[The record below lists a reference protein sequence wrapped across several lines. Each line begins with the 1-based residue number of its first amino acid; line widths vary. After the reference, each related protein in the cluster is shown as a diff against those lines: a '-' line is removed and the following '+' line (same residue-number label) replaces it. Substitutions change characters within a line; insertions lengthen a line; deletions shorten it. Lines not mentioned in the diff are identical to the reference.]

1 MAIPGNNNRKDGI
14 LFSIPFLIIYIVFM
28 LVPLFFGLYIS
39 FNKWNILSGASF
51 NGIDNYITLFKDAKF
66 MSSLWNTLKFVLL
79 STPPLLIIGFLMALA
94 INGKSPF
101 KGIMENAYF
110 IPYIFSMTVIAT
122 LWAWLFQKDFGIIN
136 HYIET
141 LGFSPIGWL
150 TNEKVAMHSVVV
162 ATVWWTAGFNMILMS
177 AGMKQISKEI
187 YESASI
193 DGVTAFRKIFNIT
206 IPLLKPTL
214 VLCLILQVIASFNIF
229 GQVFVMTGGGP
240 HGATRVLVQYI
251 YETGFTYFK
260 MGYSAAMSYIL
271 FLIIMIIS
279 FVQYL
284 LLGKNDE

>member
-1 MAIPGNNNRKDGI
+1 MLIPLLYG
-14 LFSIPFLIIYIVFM
+14 
-28 LVPLFFGLYIS
+28 FFIS
-39 FNKWNILSGASF
+39 FNKWNILAGAKF
-51 NGIDNYITLFKDAKF
+51 IGFDNYITLFKDVKF

-79 STPPLLIIGFLMALA
+79 STPPLLILGFCMALA
-94 INGKSPF
+94 INGKSPL
-101 KGIMENAYF
+101 KGIMENIYF

-136 HYIET
+136 FFIEAMGGT
-141 LGFSPIGWL
+141 EVGWL
-150 TNEKVAMHSVVV
+150 TNENFALHSVVI

-177 AGMKQISKEI
+177 AGMKQISKEV

-193 DGVTAFRKIFNIT
+193 DGASPIRKIFNIT

-214 VLCLILQVIASFNIF
+214 VLCLILQIVASFNVF

-260 MGYSAAMSYIL
+260 MGYSAAMSYVLFVIIL
-271 FLIIMIIS
+271 VISVIQYII
-279 FVQYL
+279 
-284 LLGKNDE
+284 LGRSDDE